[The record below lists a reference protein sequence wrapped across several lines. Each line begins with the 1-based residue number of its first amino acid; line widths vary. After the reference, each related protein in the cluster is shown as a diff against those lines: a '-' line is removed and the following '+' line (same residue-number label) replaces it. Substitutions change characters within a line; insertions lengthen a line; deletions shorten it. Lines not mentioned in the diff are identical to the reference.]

1 MRFWKRLR
9 LPRLWKPVL
18 KIYSNKFYLKPIF
31 TNNLSCHPFQGRYS
45 WIVYDYWLQLNLHMT
60 TPAFRTIFFVPPR
73 FLSLCYQTEINGR
86 QTVRRKSFI
95 LWDTRSKY
103 RVTLL
108 CKNVHINWT
117 HQDRDWLK
125 MSTVNPLLSPPP
137 PSNKPSSLIS
147 PPFQRRKVNKPPSLL
162 SPPPCPYPNPYSSQK
177 N

>member
-1 MRFWKRLR
+1 MRFRKRLR

-18 KIYSNKFYLKPIF
+18 KIYSNEFYLKPIF
-31 TNNLSCHPFQGRYS
+31 TNNLSSHPFQGRYS

-86 QTVRRKSFI
+86 QTVRRESFI

-108 CKNVHINWT
+108 CKHVLINWT
-117 HQDRDWLK
+117 HQVRQRTDWLK
-125 MSTVNPLLSPPP
+125 MSTVNPLLSPP
-137 PSNKPSSLIS
+137 
-147 PPFQRRKVNKPPSLL
+147 FQRRKVNKPPL
-162 SPPPCPYPNPYSSQK
+162 SIKPPPPPPPAILILYKKMND
-177 N
+177 